1 MFQSQSQFFVSV
13 STSLLLIGGG
23 VVTALPLLFFAK
35 GAQKVSLSML
45 GILQYIAP
53 TLSLMV
59 GVFLYDETFTQAHLV
74 AFIFIWLAL
83 IIYTLSVTKW
93 GQMQIERMK
102 HKRKMGASFR
112 QLIFLKPFLD
122 DIRI

>member
-1 MFQSQSQFFVSV
+1 
-13 STSLLLIGGG
+13 
-23 VVTALPLLFFAK
+23 
-35 GAQKVSLSML
+35 ML

-59 GVFLYDETFTQAHLV
+59 GVFLYHEAFTKAHLV

-93 GQMQIERMK
+93 GQVR
-102 HKRKMGASFR
+102 
-112 QLIFLKPFLD
+112 
-122 DIRI
+122 